1 MLITNPVIATRKGVK
16 WNERF
21 ATFQLDYKSKLASV
35 GARFTRKQ
43 TTQREKLEEIVRR
56 QLETGLGYQM
66 PLSEVISLLTSK
78 HGFHDKTAYSYIRQA
93 ESIETLTVPGTRTKI
108 CRLRDKQGLSFPQIS
123 NITDA
128 GLRESIEKA
137 ILDLNEED
145 IDLGLFQL
153 GREFEVII
161 KKSLVRASG
170 KGKITLNTA
179 LGKDPTKWKLANMVD
194 CAKDNGLITDLG
206 VANLLRQERNNRAH
220 GSRPSLAER
229 RALVNA
235 SQYIAGMY
243 IDYIILFEEFFNS
256 LK

>member
-1 MLITNPVIATRKGVK
+1 
-16 WNERF
+16 
-21 ATFQLDYKSKLASV
+21 
-35 GARFTRKQ
+35 
-43 TTQREKLEEIVRR
+43 
-56 QLETGLGYQM
+56 
-66 PLSEVISLLTSK
+66 
-78 HGFHDKTAYSYIRQA
+78 
-93 ESIETLTVPGTRTKI
+93 
-108 CRLRDKQGLSFPQIS
+108 
-123 NITDA
+123 
-128 GLRESIEKA
+128 
-137 ILDLNEED
+137 
-145 IDLGLFQL
+145 
-153 GREFEVII
+153 REFEVII